1 MNGNNYLTPGEI
13 AESTVQ
19 IGIKKA
25 KSKGVHLLLLG
36 FMAGAFIAFASEG
49 SNMAAYNLLAKP
61 ETYGLG
67 KCLAGAIF
75 GTGLMMVVIAGAE
88 LFTGNNLMLLAKL
101 EGRIGWPQLLRN
113 WVLVYAGNFLGSVFI
128 AYLMNASGL
137 FASSGGL
144 LGGMTIKIAAY
155 KTGLEAGQ
163 AVALGILCNMLVC
176 IAVWMSFGAKDLSGK
191 VWACFFPIWLFI
203 TSGFEHSIANMYYI
217 PAGIMAKANPSL
229 AAAAT
234 AAGVSAGS
242 MDALNWSS
250 FVYNNL
256 LPVTIGNLIGGGII
270 VGGVYWFCYLRKK

>member
-113 WVLVYAGNFLGSVFI
+113 WVLV
-128 AYLMNASGL
+128 
-137 FASSGGL
+137 
-144 LGGMTIKIAAY
+144 
-155 KTGLEAGQ
+155 
-163 AVALGILCNMLVC
+163 
-176 IAVWMSFGAKDLSGK
+176 
-191 VWACFFPIWLFI
+191 
-203 TSGFEHSIANMYYI
+203 
-217 PAGIMAKANPSL
+217 
-229 AAAAT
+229 
-234 AAGVSAGS
+234 
-242 MDALNWSS
+242 
-250 FVYNNL
+250 
-256 LPVTIGNLIGGGII
+256 
-270 VGGVYWFCYLRKK
+270 